1 MQTWG
6 IVMWRAKLMILVLC
20 AWCRRGI
27 RWYTTR
33 ISEEKKWNNFEILI
47 DDDQEMK
54 IEPRDEDQ
62 RWTR

>member
-6 IVMWRAKLMILVLC
+6 IVMWRAKLMILVLWV
-20 AWCRRGI
+20 WCRRDI

-33 ISEEKKWNNFEILI
+33 ISEEKKWNNFKILM

-54 IEPRDEDQ
+54 IEPRGEDQ